1 MCIRDVKRKSIVM
14 VSLIF
19 SVKQNLSTIHIK
31 VIVVLR
37 LNERGKYRDQYT
49 KFLRY
54 FACVPGVEAEVYC
67 D

>member
-1 MCIRDVKRKSIVM
+1 M